1 MVNDPEEHTRD
12 LAATNESPTAWF
24 EELYAQAQQGEAVV
38 PWDRGTPQDL
48 LVDWARNRDGAGK
61 RALVV
66 GCGFGRDS
74 EFLATLKYDTTAF
87 DVSPTAIEA
96 TKARFPATTVQYVT
110 ADLLDPPAEW
120 RGAFDLVVE
129 SITVQSLPIRLHR
142 EASERI
148 ASFVAP
154 GGTLLVISG
163 ARDGD
168 EVPDGP
174 PWPLTRDEIMA
185 FTAFDLSAHS
195 VVRQEA
201 SWRAEFQRD
210 FRS

>member
-1 MVNDPEEHTRD
+1 MVNNPDEHTRN
-12 LAATNESPTAWF
+12 LAAANESPTAWF
-24 EELYAQAQQGEAVV
+24 EELYVQAQQGEAIV
-38 PWDRGTPQDL
+38 PWDRGVPQDL
-48 LVDWARNRDGAGK
+48 LVDWARDRDGAGK

-87 DVSPTAIEA
+87 DVSPSAIEA
-96 TKARFPATTVQYVT
+96 TKERFPATTVQYVT

-163 ARDGD
+163 ARD
-168 EVPDGP
+168 EEIPDGP

-185 FTAFDLSAHS
+185 FGVDGLSAHS
-195 VVRQEA
+195 VVRDE
-201 SWRAEFQRD
+201 SRWCAEFHRE
-210 FRS
+210 